1 MPEVVKIELSDREK
15 TIIAWAKDYAN
26 DVDRI
31 EKHMIGN
38 EPYRFCITDF
48 YKWFI
53 KEKGL
58 TRLED
63 LPENEKKEIF
73 DKSIE
78 ICSENVGDIV
88 RKQICE
94 FVYVMNHV
102 FDKYFV

>member
-1 MPEVVKIELSDREK
+1 MADVVKIELSEREK
-15 TIIAWAKDYAN
+15 TIISWAKSYAN
-26 DVDRI
+26 DVAGI
-31 EKHMIGN
+31 EKIMISSR
-38 EPYRFCITDF
+38 PYRFCITDF
-48 YKWFI
+48 YKWFV

-58 TRLED
+58 IKLED

-73 DKSIE
+73 DKSTE
-78 ICSENVGDIV
+78 ICPDNVGDIV